1 MKKTLIALAAV
12 AATGVAFAQ
21 SSVTIYGKVNVSL
34 EKSSFGTKNNEV
46 SLDDIHGS
54 RLGFRGAE
62 DLGGGLQA
70 KFHIEHRFRPDT
82 GADASFVAGST
93 NAATGVVTPSTSTM
107 WNGLSTVGL
116 AGAFGEIRLG
126 RYYSANFLGANN
138 VPDPFGG
145 DGAGQLRSVGMQFGT
160 IANVVRT
167 ANIIHYS
174 GNFSGVKVALSTGL
188 KEGAAK
194 AHNSMALG
202 YANGPLDVGFGIDK
216 APAGDL
222 TNAYATYDLGVAKL
236 AFGLGNA
243 KTVAG
248 VKTEGLLLGATIPAG
263 PGKVQ
268 VGFARAKNKT
278 SGVVTDQKLG
288 LGYIYPLSKR
298 TTLETT
304 YGRDS
309 KRVSAVTGKKAS
321 GFDLTLQHNF

>member
-70 KFHIEHRFRPDT
+70 KFHLEHRFRPDT
-82 GADASFVAGST
+82 GADASINPTT
-93 NAATGVVTPSTSTM
+93 NPSGTF

-145 DGAGQLRSVGMQFGT
+145 DGAGALRGVGMQT
-160 IANVVRT
+160 THVRT

-194 AHNSMALG
+194 AHNSFAVG
-202 YANGPLDVGFGIDK
+202 YANGPLDVGIGQDK
-216 APAGDL
+216 DVGS
-222 TNAYATYDLGVAKL
+222 TVFNAYATYDLGVAKL
-236 AFGLGNA
+236 AFGLGNK
-243 KTVAG
+243 KTAAD

-278 SGVVTDQKLG
+278 SGVVTNQKLG

-309 KRVSAVTGKKAS
+309 KAVSAVTGKKQS